1 MFYTVKLAFVIAV
14 TIMLSLVTVLCGLFD
29 GQGKRVY
36 RISRLWTW
44 LIVKLSGI
52 DLRVD
57 GLQLL
62 DPQRQYLFV
71 VNHQSNF
78 DIPVLIQALPQFQLR
93 WIAKK
98 ELLWI
103 PFFGWALWA
112 AKHIAID
119 RADSL
124 DALKSLKLAKER
136 IAAGISVVVFPEG
149 TRSPDGKLLPFKR
162 GGFLLAL
169 KTKTPIV
176 PVTINGTGQLLGRG
190 EWRVRRGRVSVT
202 IGAPM
207 MAANFRPGGLRG
219 LSAQVQEII
228 AANLRT
234 DKPSS
239 LSSKNLTGAAI
250 AAPGRSV

>member
-1 MFYTVKLAFVIAV
+1 MFYAVKLTIVIAV
-14 TIMLSLVTVLCGLFD
+14 TMLLSMVIVLGGLFD
-29 GQGKRVY
+29 THGKRVY
-36 RISRLWTW
+36 RISQIWSW
-44 LIVKLSGI
+44 LIVKFSGI
-52 DLRVD
+52 TLTVD
-57 GLQLL
+57 GLQHL
-62 DPQRQYLFV
+62 DPRRQYLFI

-78 DIPVLIQALPQFQLR
+78 DIPVLVQALPQFQLR

-112 AKHIAID
+112 AKHITVD

-124 DALKSLKLAKER
+124 DALKSLTLAKQR

-149 TRSPDGKLLPFKR
+149 TRSTDGQLLPFKR
-162 GGFLLAL
+162 GAFLLAL

-176 PVTINGTGQLLGRG
+176 PVTINGTGKLLARG
-190 EWRVRRGRVSVT
+190 EWRVHPGAINVT
-202 IGAPM
+202 ISAPI
-207 MAANFRPGGLRG
+207 MAQDFRPGGLRG

-234 DKPSS
+234 GEPINET
-239 LSSKNLTGAAI
+239 LENLTSASI
-250 AAPGRSV
+250 ATPGSFV